1 MHENHYFHV
10 NHRVYIMK
18 PIMSFLLASLW
29 IVACSSSVTVKTDS
43 HYFPAELPTSEP
55 IQSGKLTFRT
65 QVVASGLR
73 NPWSMAFLPDGR
85 VLVTERPGT
94 VRIIEKGK
102 LLEAPLA
109 GTPEVVARGQGGM
122 LDVALHPD
130 FENNSL
136 VYLGYSIPQEGGTH
150 TGIMR
155 AKLVGNSLTEQT
167 VIFTGSP
174 ASNRGQHFGTRI
186 VFDADG
192 YVYFSIGDRG
202 QMEDA
207 QKLDNAAGKV
217 FRIHDDGR
225 IPADNPFVNEAGAI
239 GQIWSY
245 GHRNQQGVAVHPTTG
260 AIWAHEHGPR
270 GGDELNI
277 VKKGAN
283 YGWPVITYGI
293 NYNGTPIT
301 EERERDGMEQPV
313 TYWDPSIAPAGL
325 AFVTSDKYPGWKG
338 NAMVGALAFTSVY
351 RVELDGDVAGA
362 QEQLLQNIGRVRDV
376 REGPDGY
383 LYVIVESSGEILR
396 IVPE

>member
-1 MHENHYFHV
+1 
-10 NHRVYIMK
+10 MK
-18 PIMSFLLASLW
+18 IMSFLFASLW

-55 IQSGKLTFRT
+55 IQSEKLTFRT

-73 NPWSMAFLPDGR
+73 NPWSMAFLPENGN
-85 VLVTERPGT
+85 
-94 VRIIEKGK
+94 

-130 FENNSL
+130 FENNS
-136 VYLGYSIPQEGGTH
+136 VIYLGYSIPQEDGTH

-174 ASNRGQHFGTRI
+174 ASNRGHHFGTRI

-192 YVYFSIGDRG
+192 YLYFSIGDRG

-225 IPADNPFVNEAGAI
+225 IPSDNPFVNEAGAI

-245 GHRNQQGVAVHPTTG
+245 GHRNQQGVAIHPTTG

-293 NYNGTPIT
+293 NYSGTPIT
-301 EERERDGMEQPV
+301 DERERPGMEQPV
-313 TYWDPSIAPAGL
+313 VMWNPSIAPSGL

-351 RVELDGDVAGA
+351 RVELNGDVAGA
-362 QEQLLQNIGRVRDV
+362 QEQLLQNVGRVRDV

-396 IVPE
+396 LVPE

>member
-1 MHENHYFHV
+1 
-10 NHRVYIMK
+10 MK
-18 PIMSFLLASLW
+18 IMSFFVASLW

-43 HYFPAELPTSEP
+43 HYFPAELPTSDI
-55 IQSGKLTFRT
+55 IQSEKLAFRT

-94 VRIIEKGK
+94 VRIIENGN

-130 FENNSL
+130 FENNS
-136 VYLGYSIPQEGGTH
+136 VIYLGYSIPQEDGTH

-174 ASNRGQHFGTRI
+174 ASNRGHHFGTRI

-192 YVYFSIGDRG
+192 YLYFSIGDRG

-207 QKLDNAAGKV
+207 QTLDNAAGKV

-225 IPADNPFVNEAGAI
+225 IPSDNPFVNETGAI

-245 GHRNQQGVAVHPTTG
+245 GHRNQQGVAIHPTTG

-301 EERERDGMEQPV
+301 EERERPGMEQPV
-313 TYWDPSIAPAGL
+313 VMWNPSIAPSGL

-351 RVELDGDVAGA
+351 RVELEGDVAGA
-362 QEQLLQNIGRVRDV
+362 QEQLLQNVGRVRDV

-383 LYVIVESSGEILR
+383 LYVVVESSGEILR